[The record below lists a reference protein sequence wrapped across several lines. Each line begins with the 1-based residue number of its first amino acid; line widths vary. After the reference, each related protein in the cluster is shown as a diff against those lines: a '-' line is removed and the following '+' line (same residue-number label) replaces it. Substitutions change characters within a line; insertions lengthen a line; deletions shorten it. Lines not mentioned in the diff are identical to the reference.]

1 MQTTLRYDEFI
12 DTIRNKPVGYAVR
25 VEKKIAKQVLIEN
38 RNVVF
43 NGRVYYLGIREIG
56 LGLCEIWKAELA
68 EQRETKMFPA
78 KK

>member
-1 MQTTLRYDEFI
+1 MQTSLTYDEFI

-56 LGLCEIWKAELA
+56 LGLCEIWKVELM